1 MEQKLFHAWARRV
14 MIPITVGA
22 LKMSGFISQPSVDAF
37 LKLEGVKQNMVED
50 LKNLGLP
57 MREIEV
63 MEGSE

>member
-1 MEQKLFHAWARRV
+1 

-37 LKLEGVKQNMVED
+37 LKLEGVKQNVVED
-50 LKNLGLP
+50 LKDLGLP